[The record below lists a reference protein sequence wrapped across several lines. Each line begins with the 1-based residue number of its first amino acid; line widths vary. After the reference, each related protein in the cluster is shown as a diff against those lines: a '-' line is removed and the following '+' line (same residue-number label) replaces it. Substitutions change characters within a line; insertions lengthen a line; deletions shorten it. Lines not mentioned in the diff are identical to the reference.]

1 MYPLCFNIFEKHYFC
16 DSAHRLHSEMI
27 YLDNAATSRFKPKC
41 VTDAL
46 IFDLAHSANAGRS
59 GHSESVK
66 KTLATEDCRA
76 FLTEKLG
83 GKDDFELIF
92 TKNCTEALNLAIF
105 GSVKRGDKVVTTKN
119 EHNSVLRPLYKLKND
134 GVIDLQIA
142 TVDESGRVDYA
153 DLKEK
158 AKGANLIAVGGAC
171 NVTGAIVD
179 MDEIGK
185 IAKSTGAKLL
195 VDGAQS
201 VPCVDTDM
209 QRYGVDMLAL
219 PAHKGLH
226 GVQGV
231 GALAVRKGTQLA
243 PLLFGGTG
251 ARSNELAPEIIF
263 PESFEAGTQ
272 FSGGISALHQGA
284 KWTFDNLQ
292 KIRKNTVRLS
302 KNLVYALKNIGAKVY
317 TRDFATGVV
326 SFNIDGV
333 DSGYI
338 ADYLDEYGV
347 CVRAGLHCAPLVHEH
362 LHTLDKG
369 AVRASIGCDNTD
381 KEINAFVTLVENF
394 ARKLRDR

>member
-1 MYPLCFNIFEKHYFC
+1 
-16 DSAHRLHSEMI
+16 MI

-171 NVTGAIVD
+171 NVTGAIAD

-231 GALAVRKGTQLA
+231 GALAVRKGTQLT

-292 KIRKNTVRLS
+292 KIRENTVRLS

-362 LHTLDKG
+362 LNTLDKG